1 MASLILTKIYMSKKA
16 RFYIKRQLE
25 NICLKKK
32 TALLHKRA
40 AFIFLSKA
48 DFLPLFSCKKAGFLH
63 TSSFFTQIYF
73 CKKNSILTT
82 LWFVK
87 SQLFYIKM
95 TLFYKVRGLYWTYL
109 KLSFIYM
116 VRSIFDTNGI
126 PEYLTLFLGMGQF
139 SYHQRASDPGRS
151 SQRI

>member
-25 NICLKKK
+25 NMCLKKK
-32 TALLHKRA
+32 QLCYIKEQLLY
-40 AFIFLSKA
+40 FCQKA

-73 CKKNSILTT
+73 CKKNSIFTT

-95 TLFYKVRGLYWTYL
+95 TLFYKARGQYATYL